1 VALSLNV
8 SVPRGWDLSRLV
20 GFSLLVGLKVAVG
33 VGDVGRFYGMVV
45 PVVSVLFYESYVFYS
60 FRGGVA
66 VIEGHLAH
74 LARAFPGRTATMM
87 VVAVQG
93 PPKMGYDRFKP

>member
-1 VALSLNV
+1 MSLMFFIHL
-8 SVPRGWDLSRLV
+8 G
-20 GFSLLVGLKVAVG
+20 
-33 VGDVGRFYGMVV
+33 
-45 PVVSVLFYESYVFYS
+45 
-60 FRGGVA
+60 GGVA

-74 LARAFPGRTATMM
+74 LARAFPGRTATMV